1 MSLLRTFADLL
12 IFNRSVSSA
21 KWWTWQC
28 FMERL
33 RSFIYIKKSNG
44 SSTDPWRTP
53 KVTVDISELKP
64 SIETDCFQS
73 VKYNSNYLFDIP
85 LIP

>member
-21 KWWTWQC
+21 KWCTWQC

-44 SSTDPWRTP
+44 SSTDP
-53 KVTVDISELKP
+53 
-64 SIETDCFQS
+64 
-73 VKYNSNYLFDIP
+73 
-85 LIP
+85 